1 MTKIIKNTVAVL
13 ILISTTNLW
22 AQKVKQ
28 EIMYREDSKFI
39 QPTLSEDL
47 IIPILSAEKVKV
59 SKVDAAL
66 KDMIQKNNIIGLQ
79 LAIVSNNK
87 IVKTMNYGL
96 ANIQDSV
103 WVDSKT
109 VFSINSMTKAFT
121 GVALMQLAEEGKL
134 NLDDPISKYLD
145 SLPNS
150 WKNITIKQ
158 LAGHTSGIPDIWNSE
173 RNMITENNQIALK
186 KIKELPIVFQP
197 GERFG
202 YNQTNYLLLGMLI
215 EKISGKSFE
224 KYLTENQFNKVGMK
238 NSAKAGLADYYK
250 VVQHSARSYTHFRNG
265 SLTNMYEEIP
275 ENLRTAAGIYSTATE
290 IAEWIIALQSR
301 QLVKEEKN
309 LEALWTPMVLTNGKT
324 QGMSDFLNGYAI
336 GFYTSSGTG
345 NSVIASLGGLRSG
358 MYIYPKDNISV
369 IILTNSQGFHPEDY
383 LEQIAC
389 LYRTENK

>member
-1 MTKIIKNTVAVL
+1 MKKIIKNTIAVL

-22 AQKVKQ
+22 AQKGKQ

-47 IIPILSAEKVKV
+47 IIPVLSAENAKV
-59 SKVDAAL
+59 SKVDAVL
-66 KDMIQKNNIIGLQ
+66 KDMIQKNNSIGLQ

-121 GVALMQLAEEGKL
+121 GVALVQLAEEGKL

-145 SLPNS
+145 SLPNT

-158 LAGHTSGIPDIWNSE
+158 LAGHTSGIPDIWNAE

-186 KIKELPIVFQP
+186 KIKELPIVFRP

-215 EKISGKSFE
+215 EKIIAKSFE
-224 KYLTENQFNKVGMK
+224 KYLTENK
-238 NSAKAGLADYYK
+238 
-250 VVQHSARSYTHFRNG
+250 
-265 SLTNMYEEIP
+265 
-275 ENLRTAAGIYSTATE
+275 
-290 IAEWIIALQSR
+290 
-301 QLVKEEKN
+301 
-309 LEALWTPMVLTNGKT
+309 
-324 QGMSDFLNGYAI
+324 
-336 GFYTSSGTG
+336 
-345 NSVIASLGGLRSG
+345 
-358 MYIYPKDNISV
+358 
-369 IILTNSQGFHPEDY
+369 
-383 LEQIAC
+383 
-389 LYRTENK
+389 